1 METKYTKGPWRWS
14 DRFQTSD
21 GRLTFSLLGADG
33 FGILS
38 CDGDA
43 NSPQNVNVAD
53 AHLIAAAPELLEAC
67 VVLIEWDEREKDHA
81 VNFHARMALC
91 DAALLKARAA
101 IAKAEGR
108 E

>member
-1 METKYTKGPWRWS
+1 MSKPTPGPWRIGTPGPNGCYTVGTENGLMVAMVAQS
-14 DRFQTSD
+14 ANQLDQCEQ
-21 GRLTFSLLGADG
+21 A
-33 FGILS
+33 I
-38 CDGDA
+38 GDA
-43 NSPQNVNVAD
+43 L
-53 AHLIAAAPELLEAC
+53 LIAAAPELLEAC

-108 E
+108 